1 MANVL
6 APQGFQEISV
16 ITGSG
21 PNYAQNYT
29 RRIAQGNTTAI
40 FRGDP
45 VVQLTSGYI
54 TQATAGTTQIA
65 GIFMGCEY
73 VSVSQGRTVRSNF
86 WPGTS
91 DAAADIAAFIIDWPD
106 AVFRVQ
112 ANAGPVT
119 ISSVGQNANFAIGTG
134 NTLNGFSGATLNVS
148 TIATTTTLPFR
159 VLNFAGN
166 TGYVVGDGAP
176 AIVGNG
182 SDGTTAYNFV
192 YVRFNNQ
199 DSNSLTGI

>member
-16 ITGSG
+16 ISGSG
-21 PNYAQNYT
+21 PNYAQNYN
-29 RRIAQGNTTAI
+29 RRIAQGNTTAV

-45 VVQLTSGYI
+45 VVQLSSGYI

-91 DAAADIAAFIIDWPD
+91 DAAGDIAAFIIDWQD

-112 ANAGPVT
+112 ANGGPVT
-119 ISSVGQNANFAIGTG
+119 ISSVGLNANFAIGTG
-134 NTLNGFSGATLNVS
+134 NTLTGFSGATLNVS
-148 TIATTTTLPFR
+148 TIAATTTLPFR
-159 VLNFAGN
+159 VLNYAGN

-176 AIVGNG
+176 GIVGNG
-182 SDGTTAYNFV
+182 SDGTTAYNFA